1 MADRLTPF
9 FHFFG
14 KDVSVLER
22 VRLKNIII
30 LILAMLNCYLL
41 GSLAVQR
48 LQAENAQARIAQEL
62 SRLFSAD
69 GIQLEAASVPFV
81 ASPSTR
87 TPVRSTEEDRLLAVF
102 FLGESLN
109 TLDEGGGIYTCRSSS
124 GEALFRSNGSFEIR
138 LLTPKQDAASFIQ
151 QFCKQF
157 NYQDLQWNFIQNT
170 GTASALQ
177 YVDGCPVTDAAVNF
191 RIEDGRLTAVSGI
204 HLPQTSTVS
213 QEETISAAT
222 ALNLFLQ
229 ARRSSGAVISSI
241 SDMYPCYRLQT
252 TSASPMTLSPAWCI
266 ITNTGKCFV
275 NSSTGVV
282 TLP

>member
-1 MADRLTPF
+1 MTI
-9 FHFFG
+9 
-14 KDVSVLER
+14 LER

-69 GIQLEAASVPFV
+69 GIQLEATSVPFV